1 MDPTENLSARVLLH
15 NILSIESPKT
25 PITSS
30 VSRRASSSG
39 TRQSARLRKKNA
51 GPQTPQDILRR
62 SLKHKIHESITRKS
76 LPATRRRTTSVVL
89 RKTNTPAPASMLFD
103 NADTPRHILMNI
115 LQTEPVHSPVV
126 HEEGAF
132 EEPAPPSAKSSVS
145 STHSSIELS
154 GLDLPDIT
162 IGNIPSTAKGLS
174 RKRPRRSLN
183 VTAFEKRLKDGNDAE
198 EVTEESID
206 NPSLLSLSSSSSLSL
221 KTPFVGGQ
229 MEKTGLQR
237 RVSNHRRITVEEFGA
252 AVKRLQMRAMS
263 STAVVQRDLGE
274 TALSE
279 GFTLGLSKLSEPDI
293 TTDIVNCNTALYDQP
308 DAITSNFSIV
318 ATQDKPTVMASQL
331 QRQMEQEEHVEVE
344 QSNLGKTIYV
354 FPSEEEGGDEV
365 QSDKCGSESQSVEDV
380 YGAVVQDPAV
390 VLKSVEE
397 DVAESQTNV
406 TDDVTES
413 EEEANRVEAQTKQE
427 GSTDSHLE
435 DDVEARSNSEKAEV
449 APDSQTEEEEDENAT
464 EAQTEDESA
473 VDSQP
478 EEDAE
483 AGSSQAGDDEE
494 APDSQTEK
502 EEEEEEEE
510 NAAEAQTE
518 DESAFDS
525 QTVED
530 VEAGSSQ
537 AGEDEEAPDSQTE
550 KKEEEEEEEE
560 EDGEAQS
567 QIEEGGALSQFEGDV
582 EVESQSYRDE
592 DEAESQNN
600 NDDDGKQEEEE
611 QTSEQLKGAL
621 EHIIRRTCR
630 SEGALTVPVR
640 KAGEDLANNTVAGW
654 SDARFKAHSALDLHS
669 GLAMGSYK
677 GSQPH
682 AGEPDLTDSSPEGQ
696 TDASCTENE
705 PDANK
710 ENSFDLL
717 EVEQDTEDSVHL
729 RDASPEQPPA
739 EEASEEE
746 EDDCDDEEDDEE
758 GEEFPCKTP
767 AFVREKRNF
776 LQPEPSASPSVFKN
790 IQARTSEALTPA
802 KPKQVKQRKK
812 GPAKKTA
819 GLPKSYLMAVFKHF
833 AKTKVSADVYPVLS
847 ETTNKFFDRLV
858 EDLETYAAH
867 AKRKTIEVEDCI
879 LLLKRQGYV
888 NNKVPVEVLI
898 EKYLSMQQ
906 RKLLIPIA
914 TSGNVVIPK
923 MRR

>member
-1 MDPTENLSARVLLH
+1 MLSCLLVYTCMEVGVVLSQDAIQIPIYSKQVQMSLCPL
-15 NILSIESPKT
+15 LSCLD
-25 PITSS
+25 SS
-30 VSRRASSSG
+30 VSRGASSSG

-62 SLKHKIHESITRKS
+62 SLKHKIRESITRKS
-76 LPATRRRTTSVVL
+76 LPATRRRTASVAL
-89 RKTNTPAPASMLFD
+89 RKTNTPAPVLFD
-103 NADTPRHILMNI
+103 DADTPRHILMNI

-132 EEPAPPSAKSSVS
+132 GEPAAPSDKSVVS
-145 STHSSIELS
+145 RTHSSIELS

-183 VTAFEKRLKDGNDAE
+183 VTAFEKRLKVSDDAE

-229 MEKTGLQR
+229 TEKRGLQR
-237 RVSNHRRITVEEFGA
+237 RVSNRRTITVEEFGA
-252 AVKRLQMRAMS
+252 AVKKLQMGAMS
-263 STAVVQRDLGE
+263 RDAVVQRDLGE
-274 TALSE
+274 TAFSE

-331 QRQMEQEEHVEVE
+331 QRQIEQEEQVEKE
-344 QSNLGKTIYV
+344 QSNLGNNIYV
-354 FPSEEEGGDEV
+354 FPSEEEVGDEV
-365 QSDKCGSESQSVEDV
+365 EIDTCDSESPSQEDV
-380 YGAVVQDPAV
+380 EEAVQDPAV
-390 VLKSVEE
+390 VLKPEEE
-397 DVAESQTNV
+397 DVAESQTSV
-406 TDDVTES
+406 TDDVAES
-413 EEEANRVEAQTKQE
+413 EEEANRVETQTEEE
-427 GSTDSHLE
+427 GATDSRPE
-435 DDVEARSNSEKAEV
+435 EDVEAGSNSEEAEV
-449 APDSQTEEEEDENAT
+449 APDLQTEEEEENAA

-478 EEDAE
+478 EED
-483 AGSSQAGDDEE
+483 
-494 APDSQTEK
+494 
-502 EEEEEEEE
+502 
-510 NAAEAQTE
+510 
-518 DESAFDS
+518 
-525 QTVED
+525 

-537 AGEDEEAPDSQTE
+537 AGEDEAAPASQTE
-550 KKEEEEEEEE
+550 KEDEE
-560 EDGEAQS
+560 EDGEAES
-567 QIEEGGALSQFEGDV
+567 QTEEGGALSQFEGDA
-582 EVESQSYRDE
+582 EVESQSDRE
-592 DEAESQNN
+592 EGEAESQNN
-600 NDDDGKQEEEE
+600 DDDNGKQKEEE
-611 QTSEQLKGAL
+611 QTSKQLKGAL
-621 EHIIRRTCR
+621 DHISQRAYR
-630 SEGALTVPVR
+630 SEGALIVPVR

-654 SDARFKAHSALDLHS
+654 SDARYKADSALDLHS
-669 GLAMGSYK
+669 GLEMGSYE

-682 AGEPDLTDSSPEGQ
+682 AGEPDFTDSSPEGQ
-696 TDASCTENE
+696 TDNE

-710 ENSFDLL
+710 ENSFHPP
-717 EVEQDTEDSVHL
+717 EMAQDTEDSGHP

-739 EEASEEE
+739 EEASEQE
-746 EDDCDDEEDDEE
+746 EDEYDDEED
-758 GEEFPCKTP
+758 EEFPCTTP

-776 LQPEPSASPSVFKN
+776 LQPEPSTSPSVFKN
-790 IQARTSEALTPA
+790 IQASRTSEALAST
-802 KPKQVKQRKK
+802 KPKQVRQRKK
-812 GPAKKTA
+812 GPAKKSA
-819 GLPKSYLMAVFKHF
+819 GLPKSYLMAVFRHF

-847 ETTNKFFDRLV
+847 ETMDKFFDRLV

-888 NNKVPVEVLI
+888 NDKVPVEVLI